1 MVKNKSNVME
11 IIKEKYEIN
20 IRGNHYQKDPV
31 SH

>member
-11 IIKEKYEIN
+11 IITEKYEMN
-20 IRGNHYQKDPV
+20 IRGNHYEKDLK